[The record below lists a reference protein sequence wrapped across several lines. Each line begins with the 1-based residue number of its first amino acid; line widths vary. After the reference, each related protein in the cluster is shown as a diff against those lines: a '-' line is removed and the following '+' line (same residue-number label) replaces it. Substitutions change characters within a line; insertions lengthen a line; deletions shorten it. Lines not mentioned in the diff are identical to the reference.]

1 MENEWMGLSEDRL
14 AAAAQQGPHAQVEA
28 MRRLRVAIDQASAKN
43 ETYLRRMF
51 WLNITLAIMTFALA
65 IVAVS
70 TVVQAI
76 AVVKGWFS

>member
-14 AAAAQQGPHAQVEA
+14 AAAAQQGPHALVEA
-28 MRRLRVAIDQASAKN
+28 MRRLHVTIDQASAKN
-43 ETYLRRMF
+43 AIYLRRMF
-51 WLNITLAIMTFALA
+51 WLNITLAIMTFVLA

-76 AVVKGWFS
+76 SVVKGWLS

>member
-1 MENEWMGLSEDRL
+1 MEDEWMGLSEDRL

-28 MRRLRVAIDQASAKN
+28 MRRLRVAIEKASAKN
-43 ETYLRRMF
+43 DIYLRRMF
-51 WLNITLAIMTFALA
+51 WLNITLMIMTFALA

-76 AVVKGWFS
+76 VVIKGWLS